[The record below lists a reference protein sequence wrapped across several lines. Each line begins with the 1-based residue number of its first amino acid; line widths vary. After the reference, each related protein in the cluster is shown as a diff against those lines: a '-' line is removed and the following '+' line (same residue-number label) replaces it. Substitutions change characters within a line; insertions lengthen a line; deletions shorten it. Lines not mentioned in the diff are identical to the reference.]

1 MEGGKVV
8 PVLRPVITYPLGNS
22 DFADYSLYAQNHFL
36 RQRSNTMA
44 QSPQHDTNAELEAV
58 KADLAQ
64 LRGDMTDLL
73 KAVKEQN
80 EQRVQQKAH
89 QARDGVKAAFDEGLD
104 TLNSGYEQVRAQSRE
119 RVDDA
124 EQVLSNHPLTSVMA
138 AFGIGFVVAKV
149 LNGGRH

>member
-1 MEGGKVV
+1 
-8 PVLRPVITYPLGNS
+8 
-22 DFADYSLYAQNHFL
+22 
-36 RQRSNTMA
+36 MA

-80 EQRVQQKAH
+80 EQRVQHKAH
-89 QARDGVKAAFDEGLD
+89 QARDGVKAAFDEGVD

>member
-1 MEGGKVV
+1 
-8 PVLRPVITYPLGNS
+8 
-22 DFADYSLYAQNHFL
+22 
-36 RQRSNTMA
+36 MA

-73 KAVKEQN
+73 KAVREQN
-80 EQRVQQKAH
+80 EQRFQDKAH
-89 QARDGVKAAFDEGLD
+89 QARDGVKAAFDEGVD
-104 TLNSGYEQVRAQSRE
+104 TLNRGYEQVRTQSRE

>member
-1 MEGGKVV
+1 
-8 PVLRPVITYPLGNS
+8 
-22 DFADYSLYAQNHFL
+22 
-36 RQRSNTMA
+36 MA
-44 QSPQHDTNAELEAV
+44 QSPQQDTNAELEAV

-80 EQRVQQKAH
+80 EQRVQNKAN
-89 QARDGVKAAFDEGLD
+89 QAREGVKTAFDEGVD
-104 TLNSGYEQVRAQSRE
+104 TLSRGYEQVRAQSRE